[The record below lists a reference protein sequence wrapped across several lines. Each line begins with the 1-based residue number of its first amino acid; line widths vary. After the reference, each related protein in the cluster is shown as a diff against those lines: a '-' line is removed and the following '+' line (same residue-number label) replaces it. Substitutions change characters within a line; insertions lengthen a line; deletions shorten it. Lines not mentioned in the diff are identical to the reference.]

1 MALPENP
8 YDDHTVEATLEQ
20 IKRITGNQP
29 KILIDDWGLPGQKEF
44 GKSQLLTP
52 SVPLKSDS
60 QYDQR
65 R

>member
-1 MALPENP
+1 MTLPENS

-29 KILIDDWGLPGQKEF
+29 KILIDDRGYRGKKEF
-44 GKSQLLTP
+44 GKSQWLTS